1 MLISFLFFMIYCNVV
16 HVVKNQKHETFKN
29 VKLDVVCTWR

>member
-16 HVVKNQKHETFKN
+16 HVVKNQKAWDFQARE
-29 VKLDVVCTWR
+29 TWRRM